1 MQISLERRPLKEREG
16 PCGQTVTLN
25 EWLHTNIGATV
36 IEKHTQ

>member
-1 MQISLERRPLKEREG
+1 MQISLERCPLKEREG